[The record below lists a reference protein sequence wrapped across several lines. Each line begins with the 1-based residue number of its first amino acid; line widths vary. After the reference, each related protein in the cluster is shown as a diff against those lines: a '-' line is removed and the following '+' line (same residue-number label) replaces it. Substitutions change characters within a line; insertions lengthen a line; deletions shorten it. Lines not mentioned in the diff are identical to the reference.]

1 MRTTVTIDDDL
12 LRRAREEALN
22 TGRTLGEVIEDAL
35 RLAFARAADTSREKV
50 HLPTDPGDG
59 RGLRP
64 GVDIDDSAALLD
76 LMESRNAAL

>member
-1 MRTTVTIDDDL
+1 LTIDDDL

-22 TGRTLGEVIEDAL
+22 TRRTLSEVIEDAL
-35 RLAFARAADTSREKV
+35 RLAFARAADTSRERV
-50 HLPTDPGDG
+50 CLPTDPGDG

-64 GVDIDDSAALLD
+64 GVDIDDSTALLD